1 MVFQGFSR
9 LFKKSLTL
17 SLFILVHVQISPLL
31 RPTRNLTPYPAQQNL
46 TPYSAPK
53 KLSFAPPCPA
63 PGNRILLR
71 TSQQKHSVV
80 PLAVPFII
88 GVRDLLGLNIL
99 PKPFSF
105 SSCVGPL
112 DNSHPFSTILGIY
125 ITKAFTLELHCLCSH
140 LLSYTQ

>member
-1 MVFQGFSR
+1 MT
-9 LFKKSLTL
+9 LTL
-17 SLFILVHVQISPLL
+17 KHKQLVHVLFATPRSGKVSPLL
-31 RPTRNLTPYPAQQNL
+31 RPTLRNLTR
-46 TPYSAPK
+46 YSAPK

-63 PGNRILLR
+63 PGKRILLR
-71 TSQQKHSVV
+71 TSQQKHSVLGSLV
-80 PLAVPFII
+80 PLAAPFII
-88 GVRDLLGLNIL
+88 CARDFLGLNIL

-125 ITKAFTLELHCLCSH
+125 ITKAFTLEPHCLCSH